1 MSRKTVRPDR
11 RKLVWSNSRNN
22 WLSLEEQEELDQLEK
37 IKQQLEFKKLE
48 EDKSKLLKTD
58 EDDPD

>member
-48 EDKSKLLKTD
+48 EDKSKLLKSD